1 MHISFLDIAI
11 MVLYLVFTLFIGYYV
26 SKKVNG
32 FEDFALGG
40 RSFGPFVW
48 QQHLEQR
55 IFLHGVWLESRGLCT
70 IQVSLLCGLH

>member
-32 FEDFALGG
+32 FEDLPWAADHLDHLL
-40 RSFGPFVW
+40 W

>member
-40 RSFGPFVW
+40 RSFGPFA
-48 QQHLEQR
+48 LAAT
-55 IFLHGVWLESRGLCT
+55 FGVWLESRGLCT